1 MIRLEENA
9 YQKFVNYYNNHI
21 EKMLLGEMSVCRDWG
36 GKYHGLILR
45 IAGILHCAKC
55 ALDCVDPSEA
65 GIKIDVLSSA
75 IEIGEY
81 YMKQAIFAYS
91 TGDIDLRAVKAE
103 KLLDKLRANYVNQI
117 KQSELYL
124 LARGNIFKSSAEIN
138 EALSLL
144 EELGY
149 VRRQKIPAANGNP
162 KSVTLILVNPLS
174 YSII

>member
-1 MIRLEENA
+1 
-9 YQKFVNYYNNHI
+9 
-21 EKMLLGEMSVCRDWG
+21 MLLGEMSVCRDWG

-55 ALDCVDPSEA
+55 ALDCVDTSEA

-117 KQSELYL
+117 KQSELTI
-124 LARGNIFKSSAEIN
+124 LARGAVFRTTSDIAD
-138 EALSLL
+138 ALNFL
-144 EELGY
+144 EERGY
-149 VRRQKIPAANGNP
+149 IRREKVPGANGNP
-162 KSVTLILVNPLS
+162 KKSTIIFVNPR
-174 YSII
+174 IFEAD